1 MEPGD
6 KEFPRDLDTI
16 PVSERIL
23 SSTCRASPLRDKTRG
38 SVDLHLVNVLF
49 LPCCTH
55 TCILISLNFLFS
67 LFFFFQRPTD
77 VFNSLFCFTILLHS
91 FQIVTAMFP
100 PYCPVSQNLL
110 QFCFTPSKL
119 CQRCSPLTVQFH
131 RTYYNFASLLPNCD
145 SDVPPYCPV
154 SQNLSVSSSIQVQD
168 IRVWSNSIFT
178 STYTCNCH

>member
-131 RTYYNFASLLPNCD
+131 RTY
-145 SDVPPYCPV
+145 
-154 SQNLSVSSSIQVQD
+154 Q
-168 IRVWSNSIFT
+168 
-178 STYTCNCH
+178 